1 MWSCVGPGVTTAL
14 GIPMAGTEGWRG
26 GLGIVVGAQCH
37 LFSHQRGTIQCP
49 CPACQGHGS
58 RWLALPM
65 AANSPSFPLPRP
77 AGDLGV
83 AFLSRLLLQLR
94 IHRTIE
100 LLGLEVLKDH
110 PLPPSCYGQGR
121 QPLDSSS
128 SLVCLVQSSAGPKSC
143 FNKRRNHVKASSE
156 EPHLGK
162 KKNNKAKRKT
172 ITDAATHLYYTRS
185 ILESRGDT

>member
-1 MWSCVGPGVTTAL
+1 
-14 GIPMAGTEGWRG
+14 MAGTEGWRG

-77 AGDLGV
+77 AGELGV

-100 LLGLEVLKDH
+100 LLGLEESLKTIHFH
-110 PLPPSCYGQGR
+110 PHAMGQGC

-143 FNKRRNHVKASSE
+143 FNRRRKHVKASSE
-156 EPHLGK
+156 EPHLEK
-162 KKNNKAKRKT
+162 KNNNNKAKRKT

-185 ILESRGDT
+185 ILESRGDI

>member
-1 MWSCVGPGVTTAL
+1 
-14 GIPMAGTEGWRG
+14 MAGTEGWRG

-162 KKNNKAKRKT
+162 KKIIRLREKLSQMLQPTCIIPGASWSPEGIYRIIKVGKKK
-172 ITDAATHLYYTRS
+172 H
-185 ILESRGDT
+185 